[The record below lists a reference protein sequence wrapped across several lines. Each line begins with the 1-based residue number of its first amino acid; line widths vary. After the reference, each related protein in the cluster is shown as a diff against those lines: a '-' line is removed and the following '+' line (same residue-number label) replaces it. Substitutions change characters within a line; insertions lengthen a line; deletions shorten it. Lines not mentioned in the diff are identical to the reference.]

1 MQQEVIIN
9 LPAGQE
15 LHIDLD
21 ALQPMSNEEGRR
33 WLDAQFT
40 ALDCEPLRPSGKVLL
55 ADKVV
60 VVARA
65 GHKLLQSDAVWR
77 QEFGRATA
85 AVLSR
90 PVVRV
95 DIPGLAVSF

>member
-1 MQQEVIIN
+1 MQQEIIIN
-9 LPAGQE
+9 LSAGQE
-15 LHIDLD
+15 LHIDLGP
-21 ALQPMSNEEGRR
+21 LPPMSNEEGRR

-65 GHKLLQSDAVWR
+65 GQKLLQNDIAWR
-77 QEFGRATA
+77 NDFGRATA
-85 AVLSR
+85 AVLAR

-95 DIPGLAVSF
+95 DVPGMAVSF